1 MALPHLRGKQP
12 GETYYFSPLSIYCFG
27 MVDPTINKL
36 FAHLYT
42 EGQGQK
48 GGNNVASLIMKTL
61 NHFNIL
67 NEDEAGR
74 ELSIVMD
81 NCGGQNKNCM
91 VLRLPLYLVEVSF
104 FQTVNL
110 IFSSEDTPRTLA
122 IKCLTC

>member
-1 MALPHLRGKQP
+1 
-12 GETYYFSPLSIYCFG
+12 
-27 MVDPTINKL
+27 MVDLTVDKL

-61 NHFNIL
+61 NHIDIL

-81 NCGGQNKNCM
+81 NCGGTKQKPHGFT
-91 VLRLPLYLVEVSF
+91 LG
-104 FQTVNL
+104 TV
-110 IFSSEDTPRTLA
+110 P
-122 IKCLTC
+122 C